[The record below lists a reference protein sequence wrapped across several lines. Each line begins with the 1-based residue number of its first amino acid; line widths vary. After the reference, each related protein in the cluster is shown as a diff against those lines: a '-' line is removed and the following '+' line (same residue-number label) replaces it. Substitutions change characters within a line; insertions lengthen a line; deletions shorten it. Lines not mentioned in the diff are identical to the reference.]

1 MATLGTNAYTLL
13 DHAKRT
19 DSTGKQQLIAELL
32 TQNNSIL
39 DDIVFKE
46 ANLMTGEQVAIRTGL
61 PTAYWRKHNQP
72 IPSSSSTTAQNTFPI
87 KELVIWGSNDSGLME
102 LGGDLS
108 QTRLNELTALTES
121 INQEFAS
128 NIFYGD
134 VNVDEGK
141 FSGFATTYNSLSGEI
156 YNAGNII
163 DAGGTGSDNA
173 SIYLVCHGINKVYC
187 AFPKGSKAGLQH
199 TDHGKQV
206 SETSDGFMNVYR
218 EELSF
223 KSTLAIKDWR
233 YAGRIC
239 NIDVSNLGGG
249 SAADLPELMIEL
261 IEAIPSL
268 DGACFYMNKKL
279 MKHLRLQTRN
289 DVISGGGLTYR
300 NVAGERVGFFDEIPV
315 KRVDAL
321 LNTEAAVS

>member
-1 MATLGTNAYTLL
+1 MGTLGTNAYTLL

-19 DSTGKQQLIAELL
+19 DPTGKQEVIAELL

-61 PTAYWRKHNQP
+61 PAAYWRKHNQP
-72 IPSSSSTTAQNTFPI
+72 TPSSSSTTAQNTFPI
-87 KELVIWGSNDSGLME
+87 KELVIWGSNDAGLME

-108 QTRLNELTALTES
+108 QARLNELTALTES

-128 NIFYGD
+128 NLFYGD
-134 VNVDEGK
+134 VSVDEGK
-141 FSGFATTYNSLSGEI
+141 FSGFATTYNALSGEI
-156 YNAGNII
+156 YNAGNIVN
-163 DAGGTGSDNA
+163 GGGSGSDNA

-187 AFPKGSKAGLQH
+187 AFPKGSQAGLQH

-223 KSTLAIKDWR
+223 KSTLTIKDWR

-261 IEAIPSL
+261 MHALPSV
-268 DGACFYMNKKL
+268 DGACFYMNRKL
-279 MKHLRLQTRN
+279 LTHLTIQARN
-289 DVISGGGLTYR
+289 DVISGGGLTYE
-300 NVAGERVGFFDEIPV
+300 NVGGKQIPMFSGIPV